1 MKVNIML
8 AFLMVLPLCISG
20 SYGDEGPNIGEIN
33 NSNNDVPVLM
43 NDHNFPSKKLDL
55 TEIKIEEPMFYFQK
69 TFYFGN
75 RTFSPVWLT
84 TTVVYLHP
92 HLDRGN
98 VLVVNGLM

>member
-20 SYGDEGPNIGEIN
+20 FYGDEGPNIGEIN

-69 TFYFGN
+69 TFYFGKKK
-75 RTFSPVWLT
+75 VWVT
-84 TTVVYLHP
+84 ITVVYLHP